1 MPMDQFPVDDF
12 HLNLLRTLRS
22 RRTTEYILIPGRIG
36 RSTVLSRLQA
46 EKQMTSL
53 VPKVEPVDASIL
65 KVEAVSFVPSEFNW
79 RDYYTR
85 ALTALMNDVDETSPG
100 E

>member
-1 MPMDQFPVDDF
+1 MPMDRFQPDDF
-12 HLNLLRTLRS
+12 HLNLLRALWP
-22 RRTTEYILIPGRIG
+22 RRTTAPVLIRGPIRRGN
-36 RSTVLSRLQA
+36 VLSSLQA